1 MLLQIEDVVVPNW
14 CLKIKTSFFFKKID
28 FLKCMKSTFCHN
40 SVAQNIERLDSENI
54 VNSEALK
61 TRFCKQS
68 WTKYSKEILK
78 IR

>member
-1 MLLQIEDVVVPNW
+1 
-14 CLKIKTSFFFKKID
+14 
-28 FLKCMKSTFCHN
+28 MKSTFCHN
-40 SVAQNIERLDSENI
+40 SVAQNIERLESENI